1 MIERIKNVE
10 FVKKRSLGLFR
21 IRDQLFIVR
30 AARTNDLVSL

>member
-1 MIERIKNVE
+1 MIERMKNEE
-10 FVKKRSLGLFR
+10 FVKKRFLDLLR

>member
-1 MIERIKNVE
+1 MIERMKNVE
-10 FVKKRSLGLFR
+10 FVKKRFLDLFR

>member
-1 MIERIKNVE
+1 MKNVE
-10 FVKKRSLGLFR
+10 FVTRRFLGLSR